1 MLDADKLTAQV
12 KRKLNITWSDE
23 TTNARLADII
33 DTARRV
39 MAYKIGVKEAD
50 AGEFDFSAPG
60 IENALFLAYCL
71 YEWNHMTDDFEGNY
85 AGMILQAR
93 AAHLVKQESEST
105 EGGDGG

>member
-50 AGEFDFSAPG
+50 AGE
-60 IENALFLAYCL
+60 Y
-71 YEWNHMTDDFEGNY
+71 
-85 AGMILQAR
+85 
-93 AAHLVKQESEST
+93 
-105 EGGDGG
+105 DG